1 MPLWFCRCI
10 HRALKSNL
18 ELFELSVYRR
28 ESEQAAKHL
37 QAILAT
43 LDSLAGTIDARIH
56 PQSAENTSLDAYLD
70 HVILRLASAI
80 TSLFSDP
87 GFQLSAQGFG
97 ELMRWQ
103 RWISAIFAAS
113 DFHSTDHILE
123 TFSLPKATDSP
134 EYTLNLEDLPKF
146 TFLYSPE
153 SSIPLN
159 IDLLWNH
166 CPEMAVSLAMVLLSP
181 RFLGSDAAHQK
192 RNQLLPWLTDKL
204 NHVSRLEAIP
214 TQTLHDVYMHCSYA
228 TTSDRHA
235 IKGSINRLVRQWI
248 VEQEIEDLPVQSVPL
263 SALSRKPVALVVL
276 EWFGSNHSIYRT
288 HSKTIAA
295 MRADFHVI
303 GLGYGKCVDHQVR
316 HVFDSFIEIP
326 EVDMG
331 QQLQKVRQICEQQ
344 RVAVIYM
351 VSIGMSPFNLFLSN
365 LRLAQVQVT
374 SWGHP
379 ATSHSPFV
387 DFYVAERDLV
397 PEPSLFSEKILW
409 LEADEM
415 PFRITDTMAHA
426 MAKRQTV
433 RSNGELQIAIC
444 ASTMK
449 LNPSFLATL
458 VQIKQAVNVPVHFHF
473 LVAGC
478 VGIVY
483 RQVSKTVGYYLPGA
497 SSVYPQ
503 LDFDAYM
510 QVIANCDLCL
520 NPYPFGNC
528 NGIVDALLNGVVGVC
543 MQGPHLFES
552 IDQALYRRLGL
563 PDWLIASD
571 EESYIKAAVRL
582 IGDHDLR
589 QQLALQFGTIES
601 VQALHQGKDDQFS
614 AKLLASLG

>member
-1 MPLWFCRCI
+1 
-10 HRALKSNL
+10 
-18 ELFELSVYRR
+18 VYRR
-28 ESEQAAKHL
+28 EAEPAAKHL
-37 QAILAT
+37 QTILST

-56 PQSAENTSLDAYLD
+56 PQSADNTSLDAYLD
-70 HVILRLASAI
+70 HVIHRLAAAI

-87 GFQLSAQGFG
+87 GFQLSTEGFG
-97 ELMRWQ
+97 ALMRWQ
-103 RWISAIFAAS
+103 RWISAVFAAS
-113 DFHSTDHILE
+113 NFHSTDHILQ
-123 TFSLPKATDSP
+123 TFNINQANDSP

-153 SSIPLN
+153 SQIPLN

-166 CPEMAVSLAMVLLSP
+166 YPEMAASLAMVLLSP

-192 RNQLLPWLTDKL
+192 RNQLLPWLTEKL
-204 NHVSRLEAIP
+204 NQLGRLEAIP
-214 TQTLHDVYMHCSYA
+214 TQILHDVYMHCSYA
-228 TTSDRHA
+228 TIRDRHA

-248 VEQEIEDLPVQSVPL
+248 VEQGIEDLPIQPLPL
-263 SALSRKPVALVVL
+263 STPSSKPVALVVL

-288 HSKTIAA
+288 HSKTIVA

-303 GLGYGKCVDHQVR
+303 GVGYGKCVDHEGRQ
-316 HVFDSFIEIP
+316 VFDDFIEIA
-326 EVDMG
+326 EVDMN
-331 QQLQKVRQICEQQ
+331 QQLLQVRQLCEQKG
-344 RVAVIYM
+344 VAVIYM

-365 LRLAQVQVT
+365 LRLAPVQVT

-379 ATSHSPFV
+379 ATSHSPFI
-387 DFYVAERDLV
+387 DYYVAERDLV
-397 PEPSLFSEKILW
+397 PDPSLFSEDILW
-409 LEADEM
+409 LEPDEM
-415 PFRITDTMAHA
+415 PFRITDTMANA
-426 MAKRQTV
+426 MAKRQTS
-433 RSNGELQIAIC
+433 RSNGVLQIAIC

-449 LNPSFLATL
+449 LNPAFLATL
-458 VQIKQAVNVPVHFHF
+458 VRIQQAVDMPIHFHF
-473 LVAGC
+473 LAAGC
-478 VGIVY
+478 VGIIY
-483 RQVSKTVGYYLPGA
+483 RQISKTVGTYLPGN
-497 SSVYPQ
+497 SSVYRQ

-582 IGDHDLR
+582 ISDADLR
-589 QQLALQFGTIES
+589 QQIASQFGTIES
-601 VQALHQGKDDQFS
+601 VQALHQGKENQLS
-614 AKLLASLG
+614 AKLLATLAGNRQ

>member
-1 MPLWFCRCI
+1 M
-10 HRALKSNL
+10 ALKSNL

-28 ESEQAAKHL
+28 ESEQAAKQL

-43 LDSLAGTIDARIH
+43 LDSVAGTIDARIH
-56 PQSAENTSLDAYLD
+56 PQSANNTSLDTYLD
-70 HVILRLASAI
+70 HVIHRLAAAI

-87 GFQLSAQGFG
+87 NFQLTAQGFG

-123 TFSLPKATDSP
+123 TFNLAHTTNSP

-153 SSIPLN
+153 SQIPLN

-166 CPEMAVSLAMVLLSP
+166 YPEMAVSLAMVLLSP

-228 TTSDRHA
+228 TIGDRHA

-248 VEQEIEDLPVQSVPL
+248 MEQGIEDLAVQPLPVQPL
-263 SALSRKPVALVVL
+263 PVGTGSSKPVALVVL

-288 HSKTIAA
+288 HSKTIEA

-303 GLGYGKCVDHQVR
+303 GLGYGKCVDHEVR
-316 HVFDSFIEIP
+316 HVFDAFIEIP
-326 EVDMG
+326 EGEMG
-331 QQLQKVRQICEQQ
+331 QQLQKVRQICEQHG
-344 RVAVIYM
+344 VAVIYM

-365 LRLAQVQVT
+365 LRLAPLQLT

-379 ATSHSPFV
+379 ATSHSPLI
-387 DFYVAERDLV
+387 DFYIAERDLV
-397 PEPSLFSEKILW
+397 PDPTLFSEKILW
-409 LEADEM
+409 LEPDEM

-426 MAKRQTV
+426 MAKRQTL

-449 LNPSFLATL
+449 LNPMFLTTL
-458 VQIKQAVNVPVHFHF
+458 VRIRQAVEVPVHFHF
-473 LVAGC
+473 LVAGNI
-478 VGIVY
+478 GIVY
-483 RQVSKTVGYYLPGA
+483 RQISKTIGNYLPGCGT
-497 SSVYPQ
+497 VYPQ
-503 LDFDAYM
+503 LDFDVYTQM
-510 QVIANCDLCL
+510 IANCDLCL

-563 PDWLIASD
+563 PEWLIASD

-582 IGDHDLR
+582 ISDDDLR
-589 QQLALQFGTIES
+589 QQLALQFGTVEC
-601 VQALHQGKDDQFS
+601 VQALHQGRDDQLS
-614 AKLLASLG
+614 AKLLAALGS